1 MCQEVDPRGDDLD
14 ISQEINW
21 TGLNAFTENIKSQQV
36 KATTQRKGW
45 EEPSWV
51 AYLV

>member
-21 TGLNAFTENIKSQQV
+21 TDLNAFTENIIS
-36 KATTQRKGW
+36 
-45 EEPSWV
+45 
-51 AYLV
+51 